1 MARGEIIRKLFQTFS
16 RNEREKFYA
25 AAMELIQ
32 EEKNKNHNLLARDL
46 ERILQ
51 NGHSKALPASN
62 TLYKNHPEVPK
73 DRETG
78 LSLIDIRSFD
88 LTWDDVVLNQDN
100 LDILQRVT
108 LENRKQEILEAYGLR
123 PKSKLLFCGP
133 PGCGKTLT
141 AKVLAGILGIP
152 LVYVNLTAVFS
163 SYLGETATNLKKI
176 FDYVEKGE
184 WVVLF
189 DEFDAIARDRNTLN
203 EHGEVKRLVNSLLQL
218 IDTSNSN
225 SLFIAATN
233 HESLLD
239 NAVWRRFDEVLFFGK
254 PDLDLRA
261 ALLKRYL
268 SSIRHSTVNL
278 ENFAADLDM
287 ATGADIERICID
299 SIKTVILRG
308 DRELTCVDL
317 KTAVGRYL
325 ERNRTIANSEKDS
338 EVGHDESV

>member
-1 MARGEIIRKLFQTFS
+1 MARGEIIRKLFQSFS
-16 RNEREKFYA
+16 RNEREAFYV

-32 EEKNKNHNLLARDL
+32 EEKSKNHNLLARDL

-51 NGHSKALPASN
+51 NGHSKAQPASN
-62 TLYKNHPEVPK
+62 TLYNSYPEVPK

-78 LSLIDIRSFD
+78 LSLIDISPFN

-100 LDILQRVT
+100 LEVLQRVT
-108 LENRKQEILEAYGLR
+108 LENRKQEVLEAYGLR

-152 LVYVNLTAVFS
+152 LIYVNLTAVFS

-176 FDYVEKGE
+176 FDYVEQGE

-218 IDTSNSN
+218 IDKSNSN
-225 SLFIAATN
+225 SLFVAATN

-254 PDLDLRA
+254 PDLELRT

-268 SSIRHSTVNL
+268 SRIRHSTIDL
-278 ENFAADLDM
+278 KDFATDLDM

-308 DRELTCVDL
+308 DRDLTYVDL

-325 ERNRTIANSEKDS
+325 ERTHIIANSEQAS
-338 EVGHDESV
+338 EVGHD

>member
-1 MARGEIIRKLFQTFS
+1 MARGEIIRKLFQSFS
-16 RNEREKFYA
+16 RNEREGFYA

-32 EEKNKNHNLLARDL
+32 EEKSKNHNLLARDL

-51 NGHSKALPASN
+51 NGHSKALPVSN
-62 TLYKNHPEVPK
+62 TLYKNYPEVPK

-100 LDILQRVT
+100 LEVLQRVT

-141 AKVLAGILGIP
+141 AKVLSGTLGIP

-218 IDTSNSN
+218 IDTSNN

-239 NAVWRRFDEVLFFGK
+239 NAIWRRFDEVLFFGK
-254 PDLDLRA
+254 PDLELRMT
-261 ALLKRYL
+261 LLKRYL
-268 SSIRHSTVNL
+268 SRIRHSTINL
-278 ENFAADLDM
+278 EDFAADLEM

-299 SIKTVILRG
+299 TIKTVILRG
-308 DRELTCVDL
+308 DRELTHTDL

-325 ERNRTIANSEKDS
+325 ERDRIIANSEKS
-338 EVGHDESV
+338 VEVEHCESV

>member
-1 MARGEIIRKLFQTFS
+1 MARGEIIRKLFQSFS
-16 RNEREKFYA
+16 RNEREEFYA

-32 EEKNKNHNLLARDL
+32 EEKSKNHNLLARDL

-51 NGHSKALPASN
+51 NGYSKALPVSN
-62 TLYKNHPEVPK
+62 TLYKNYPEVPK

-78 LSLIDIRSFD
+78 LSLIDIRLFN

-100 LDILQRVT
+100 LEVLQRVT
-108 LENRKQEILEAYGLR
+108 LENRKQEVLEAYGLR
-123 PKSKLLFCGP
+123 PKSNLLFCGP

-141 AKVLAGILGIP
+141 AKVLSGTLGIP

-239 NAVWRRFDEVLFFGK
+239 TAVWRRFDEVLFFGK
-254 PDLDLRA
+254 PDLYLRKV
-261 ALLKRYL
+261 LLKRYL
-268 SSIRHSTVNL
+268 SRIRHPSINL
-278 ENFAADLDM
+278 ENFATDLEK
-287 ATGADIERICID
+287 ATGADIERICINA
-299 SIKTVILRG
+299 IKTVILRG
-308 DRELTCVDL
+308 DRELTHADL
-317 KTAVGRYL
+317 KTSIGRYL
-325 ERNRTIANSEKDS
+325 ERNRVIENSENSLERKNY
-338 EVGHDESV
+338 ESI